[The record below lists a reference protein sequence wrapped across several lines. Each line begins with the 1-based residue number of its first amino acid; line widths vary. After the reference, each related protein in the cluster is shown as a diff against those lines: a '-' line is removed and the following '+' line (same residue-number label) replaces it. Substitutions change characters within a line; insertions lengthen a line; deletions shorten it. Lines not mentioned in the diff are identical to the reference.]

1 MSFNFNEVDL
11 EKAEEGKVFN
21 NGVAG
26 RTENVKVSMEKLGTD
41 YESDSPNAPAYRVIF
56 EDSEGRKTNYACFS
70 INSADFPD
78 QWGRTYEAQI
88 KKEWAYLCKI
98 AEHSGGTKPM
108 SFADDKD
115 LFAKMY
121 AGGIGPNPLNV
132 FTNYGTKSNPKDR
145 LEVRKWLPAVEAAGT
160 SAADSKLVPGS
171 LDQMTVITPDAEG
184 AAEDLSSDGF
194 I

>member
-11 EKAEEGKVFN
+11 EKASEGKSFN

-26 RTENVKVSMEKLGTD
+26 RTENVKVTMEKLGTD
-41 YESDSPNAPAYRVIF
+41 YQSDSPNAPAYRVIF
-56 EDSEGRKTNYACFS
+56 EDSEGRKTNRACFG
-70 INSADFPD
+70 IDSADYPD
-78 QWGRTYEAQI
+78 QWGRTYEAAI

-108 SFADDKD
+108 AFSDDKD

-121 AGGIGPNPLNV
+121 AGGVGASPLNV

-160 SAADSKLVPGS
+160 SAEDSKLTPGA
-171 LDQMTVITPDAEG
+171 LDQMAVIIADADEE
-184 AAEDLSSDGF
+184 AVEDQGF
-194 I
+194 L

>member
-26 RTENVKVSMEKLGTD
+26 RTENVTVSMEKLGTE

-56 EDSEGRKTNYACFS
+56 EDSEGRKINRACFG
-70 INSADFPD
+70 IDSADYPD
-78 QWGRTYEAQI
+78 QWGRTYEQAI

-108 SFADDKD
+108 AFADDKD

-121 AGGIGPNPLNV
+121 TNGVGSSPVNV
-132 FTNYGTKSNPKDR
+132 FTNYGTKSNPKER
-145 LEVRKWLPAVEAAGT
+145 LDVRKWLPAVEPAGV
-160 SAADSKLVPGS
+160 SAADSKLIPGQ
-171 LDQMTVITPDAEG
+171 LDQMTVVTPDAEE
-184 AAEDLSSDGF
+184 AVDDLDNGF
-194 I
+194 V